1 MNISFT
7 DQQSEYIAQQVAS
20 GDYRNASEVVRE
32 ALRLHRQY
40 RQQAINDLRAQIE
53 QGWDGPSSGLS
64 VRDIAEH
71 RIAGGG

>member
-7 DQQSEYIAQQVAS
+7 DQQSDYIAAQVAS

-40 RQQAINDLRAQIE
+40 RQMVINDLRAQIE
-53 QGWDGPSSGLS
+53 AGWDGATSGRS
-64 VRDIAEH
+64 VQDIAAAH
-71 RIAGGG
+71 SVADY